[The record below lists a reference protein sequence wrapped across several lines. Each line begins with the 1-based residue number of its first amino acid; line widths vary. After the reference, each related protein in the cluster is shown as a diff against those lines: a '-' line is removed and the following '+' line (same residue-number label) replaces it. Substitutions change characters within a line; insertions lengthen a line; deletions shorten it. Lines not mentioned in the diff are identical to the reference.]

1 MSLNTVLLSLLVAPH
16 LALAIA
22 WAFWLRSRSR
32 FQSPKWRTTLLFAGL
47 LACSLNIAIFWVY
60 LIWLSF
66 HKAGLSWWKGRD
78 HFEAVCDFLIYLALT
93 SAVFGKGRARLP
105 VAIAA
110 VTGFLLWVTGHIGI
124 L

>member
-1 MSLNTVLLSLLVAPH
+1 MLNVILLSLLVAPH

-22 WAFWLRSRSR
+22 WVFWVRSPSR
-32 FQSPKWRTTLLFAGL
+32 FQHPKWRSILLFSGL
-47 LACSLNIAIFWVY
+47 LAGSLNIAIFWIY
-60 LIWLSF
+60 LIWLSS
-66 HKAGLSWWKGRD
+66 HKTDLSWWRGRD
-78 HFEAVCDFLIYLALT
+78 IFEGISDFLVCLAFA

-110 VTGFLLWVTGHIGI
+110 VAGFLLWVTGHIGI